1 MGLIEQAIHRHARD
15 RPDKVLLRLGDATVC
30 YGQLPGLVDACA
42 RRLRRELPAPDPDH
56 PVLLVGGSTP
66 SFAVHLFALWH
77 LGHGV
82 LPLSERLPD
91 AERRRVADQA
101 GSRVTLEASNLPD
114 IATDSGDEPLRLGG
128 WLAMLA
134 SGTTGPAKI
143 ARKQMPAVDAVAH
156 QVFASVGY
164 RPDDIVYS
172 GVPLTHAYGL
182 EAGLLAPL
190 LAGATVELENTF
202 DTVQLGQRLHETRAT
217 IVPAVPAM
225 IEMMVQI
232 RRDASNESGSAF
244 PHIRRLLC
252 AGATLPESLWHTCR
266 DTLGLDVCNYYG
278 ATEMGSVCLAD
289 PETPGHTAR
298 WLGQPMPGVTM
309 SVVDPVTHEPLPDG
323 QTGEIAVAAPSLMA
337 GYLTQGGTID
347 QDAALIDR
355 DGRRWFVTGDLGVRF
370 EDGHFEFVARRKL
383 LIEVG
388 ANKVNPYEVESILR
402 EHPAVK
408 DAMVRGDRLNQT
420 ISRLTALIEP
430 TVDEQ
435 PPSAAELRTHCREHL
450 APWKVPRTFR
460 CQALPR
466 SALGKVI
473 RHRSTSPSPSLVGSS
488 G

>member
-1 MGLIEQAIHRHARD
+1 MGLIEQAIHRHARET
-15 RPDKVLLRLGDATVC
+15 PDKVLLRLGDASVR
-30 YGQLPGLVDACA
+30 YGELPGLVRACA
-42 RRLRRELPAPDPDH
+42 RRLRRELPAIDPDR
-56 PVLLVGGSTP
+56 PVLLVGASTP
-66 SFAVHLFALWH
+66 GFVIHLFALWH

-82 LPLSERLPD
+82 LPLSDRLPD
-91 AERRRVADQA
+91 AECQRVADQA
-101 GSRVTLEASNLPD
+101 GSCVTLEATNPPD
-114 IATDSGDEPLRLGG
+114 APMDGGDEPLRLRG

-143 ARKQMPAVDAVAH
+143 ARKELPAVDAVAH
-156 QVFASVGY
+156 QVYASVGY
-164 RPDDIVYS
+164 LPDDIVYS

-217 IVPAVPAM
+217 VVPAVPAM
-225 IEMMVQI
+225 VEMMVQI
-232 RRDASNESGSAF
+232 RSGESDPTSSAF

-252 AGATLPESLWHTCR
+252 AGATLPESLWQTCQ
-266 DTLGLDVCNYYG
+266 DELGLDVCNYYG

-289 PETPGHTAR
+289 PDTPGHDAS
-298 WLGQPMPGVTM
+298 WLGRPMPGVTM
-309 SVVDPVTHEPLPDG
+309 AIVDPVSRRPLPDG
-323 QTGEIAVAAPSLMA
+323 ETGEIAVAAPSLMS
-337 GYLTQGGTID
+337 GYLTEGGEID
-347 QDAALIDR
+347 RDSALFER
-355 DGRRWFVTGDLGVRF
+355 DGRRWFLTGDLGVRYG
-370 EDGHFEFVARRKL
+370 DGHFEFIARRKL

-402 EHPAVK
+402 EHPRVK

-430 TVDEQ
+430 ADDER
-435 PPSAAELRTHCREHL
+435 PPSTAELRTHCREHL

-460 CQALPR
+460 CQTLPR

-473 RHRSTSPSPSLVGSS
+473 RHRVASPSLIGSS
-488 G
+488 A